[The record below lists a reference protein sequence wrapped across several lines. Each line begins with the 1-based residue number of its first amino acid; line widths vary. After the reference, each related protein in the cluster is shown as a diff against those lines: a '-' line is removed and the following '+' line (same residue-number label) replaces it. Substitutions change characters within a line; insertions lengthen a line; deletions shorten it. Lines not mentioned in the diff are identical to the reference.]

1 MRQLHIPCKTTFSNK
16 VGSCLSP
23 YTFHFNQHIL
33 PLNTSLWTEN
43 NLKHTHTHF
52 HKRSLVF
59 WSGLDQNVSHRAH
72 KDLDK
77 HWKTGFH
84 NRQIQSYEKPFR
96 SMLTWTVLTFDYFPS
111 KICNPHRSAEWAVD
125 GSEIILQH
133 LWIGLKTLLSIG
145 NSTEQMVQRFHFHQY
160 SSTAALRIPVCI
172 FVLTYSVSLSIRA
185 VLEKLVERL
194 VW

>member
-1 MRQLHIPCKTTFSNK
+1 MLYQSEISKKKCEAITYPLQNYLFKQSWKLFEPVYIPFQPTHSPLKHIPVNRKQPKT
-16 VGSCLSP
+16 
-23 YTFHFNQHIL
+23 
-33 PLNTSLWTEN
+33 
-43 NLKHTHTHF
+43 HTHTHF

-96 SMLTWTVLTFDYFPS
+96 SMLTWTVLTFDYFLS
-111 KICNPHRSAEWAVD
+111 KICNLHRSAAWAVD

-133 LWIGLKTLLSIG
+133 LWIGLK
-145 NSTEQMVQRFHFHQY
+145 
-160 SSTAALRIPVCI
+160 PC
-172 FVLTYSVSLSIRA
+172 
-185 VLEKLVERL
+185 
-194 VW
+194 